1 MSRKGAH
8 CAAWICIGSLDQRR
22 LFLCF
27 RLPLI
32 SISISK
38 EQQERSHHTP
48 PSVWNVWMWEFYT
61 TLLSEC
67 IQNVYIYISVSFNP
81 MQRSTITALL
91 YSKLGHFFVDNCA
104 VICDHC
110 TKKSWNLISYHPIWN
125 LLCIQISRPTMAAAF
140 FSNVTRSLQIVCF
153 HLSGE
158 KKHLV
163 GWFPVGIA
171 LPYQLLLDY
180 EIDHFENPYWPT
192 SKMGGDTV
200 EFPFPCFNAIKLGFT
215 AFRMSSYF
223 IRSIFLF
230 LIHQQKIRNQIE
242 VPGSESKK
250 CWVFEEEFPIWS
262 KFVEIWHVIT
272 QWPVLIN
279 W

>member
-1 MSRKGAH
+1 MYKNYEKPPLKRSLTNRYFFDGMLHGFALV
-8 CAAWICIGSLDQRR
+8 AWIKRR
-22 LFLCF
+22 RSFCASDLQ
-27 RLPLI
+27 LI

-38 EQQERSHHTP
+38 EQERKI
-48 PSVWNVWMWEFYT
+48 PSYSPKWRQNVWMCWVWYNKFY
-61 TLLSEC
+61 
-67 IQNVYIYISVSFNP
+67 QNLYRMYIIVSFNP
-81 MQRSTITALL
+81 MQRSTITALP
-91 YSKLGHFFVDNCA
+91 YSKLGHFFGDSCA

-110 TKKSWNLISYHPIWN
+110 TKKSWNLISYHPVWN

-180 EIDHFENPYWPT
+180 EIDHSENPYWPS

-200 EFPFPCFNAIKLGFT
+200 EFFFPCFNVIQLGFT

-223 IRSIFLF
+223 LQSASFFLEISTKTETK
-230 LIHQQKIRNQIE
+230 LRYQGPK
-242 VPGSESKK
+242 ES
-250 CWVFEEEFPIWS
+250 
-262 KFVEIWHVIT
+262 
-272 QWPVLIN
+272 
-279 W
+279 